1 MALIANVSFSKKIP
15 VEGEQF
21 SSQGYSLTLQTEIAE
36 SDPAAIQERLHKTFE
51 LVKHQVESELA
62 NGNGKPKQ
70 EKHDRRRDSGGSSP
84 NSPAK
89 ASNAQIKYL
98 TDLWTQGGGQ
108 VSDLNAR
115 IRDEFGVDGG
125 LYDISRK
132 QASTLLDQL
141 QHECRK
147 AA

>member
-36 SDPAAIQERLHKTFE
+36 TDPAAIRARLHETFE
-51 LVKHQVESELA
+51 LVRTQVEHELA
-62 NGNGKPKQ
+62 NGNGHTGEPKTGAP
-70 EKHDRRRDSGGSSP
+70 DRRP
-84 NSPAK
+84 NAPAK
-89 ASNAQIKYL
+89 ASNKQIKYV
-98 TDLWTQGGGQ
+98 TDLWTQGGGS

-115 IRDEFGVDGG
+115 IREQFGCDG
-125 LYDISRK
+125 LYDLDRK
-132 QASTLLDQL
+132 QASQLLDELKQ
-141 QHECRK
+141 ETRK

>member
-36 SDPAAIQERLHKTFE
+36 TDPAAIQARLHETFE
-51 LVKHQVESELA
+51 LVKNQVEQELA
-62 NGNGKPKQ
+62 NGNGKPQ
-70 EKHDRRRDSGGSSP
+70 EEAYDRRRDPGATTP

-89 ASNAQIKYL
+89 ASNKQVKYV
-98 TDLWTQGGGQ
+98 TDLWTQGGGS
-108 VSDLNAR
+108 VADLNAR
-115 IRDEFGVDGG
+115 IREQFGCDG
-125 LYDISRK
+125 LYDLDRK
-132 QASTLLDQL
+132 QASQLLDEL
-141 QHECRK
+141 KRETRK